1 MSRSAPC
8 TRSIWCIALVLVG
21 SAIVACKRE
30 PARATSD
37 APGIADDIA
46 LIEAEL
52 EQNADDLEAEG
63 IYVARASRDVA
74 PQEVQ
79 QQPIPP
85 GAEEPGETEE
95 EDAPDLAGGE
105 QPVDAPSPESNAEA
119 RSVVKSKR
127 DGYWSR
133 WLDKRGRKKNEAER
147 CQRICDLA
155 EATCDLA
162 DKICELAQS
171 HPDEVRY
178 EEACSRA
185 EHQCRVAAEACTA
198 CAD

>member
-8 TRSIWCIALVLVG
+8 TRSILCIAIVLAG
-21 SAIVACKRE
+21 SACKKE
-30 PARATSD
+30 AARATSD

-63 IYVARASRDVA
+63 IYVARASRDAA
-74 PQEVQ
+74 PTRVQ
-79 QQPIPP
+79 QQPPAEAE
-85 GAEEPGETEE
+85 AEEPAEVDE
-95 EDAPDLAGGE
+95 EDAPDLGGSE
-105 QPVDAPSPESNAEA
+105 QPVDAESPASNVENRESQ
-119 RSVVKSKR
+119 KSKR

-178 EEACSRA
+178 DEACSRA